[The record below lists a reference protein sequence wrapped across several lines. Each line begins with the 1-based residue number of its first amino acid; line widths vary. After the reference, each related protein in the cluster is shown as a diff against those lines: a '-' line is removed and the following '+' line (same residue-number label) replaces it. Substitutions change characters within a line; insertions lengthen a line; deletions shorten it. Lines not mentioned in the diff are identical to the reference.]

1 MRDRSVVVVC
11 LAALAIASGG
21 PAAAQDERL
30 TLDWVFSDE
39 GKSAAAV
46 PRHAWIDSGLL
57 VLYDERE
64 PKPQRT
70 LESFDPESGE
80 RRALVDPAKALSGL
94 TALLEPEKPIEELG
108 WPNALDPRGRW
119 AAYEKQDDV
128 VVLDLESSDVAAV
141 GRSGAVEKSAR
152 FSPDGRSLALVRDN
166 DLYLWDLEARAE
178 RRLTTDGSATLLNGT
193 LSWVYWEE
201 IFNRNDEGYWWSPDS
216 KAIAYLQTDESGVA
230 LMSFVDFEPYVPRV
244 IEQRYP
250 KAGEA
255 NPRVRAGVLD
265 LESGKTTWID
275 LGVYPYEYLVR
286 VQWLPDGKRLAVQT
300 LDRQQ
305 TRLDLFVADAAT
317 GEVTHVLRETDEAW
331 INLHDDLHF
340 LADGRRFVWL
350 SERDGYAHLYL
361 YDIDGKLVRQITKG
375 DWALSVSGAS
385 SRLGRAVALLD
396 ERHDWIYFTALE
408 ASSIEDQLYRIHL
421 DGSELERLTPERG
434 THAVVFRPDG
444 KCYADAFSAVDR
456 LPSLAVHRPGGEPV
470 STVAEPRREL
480 VEPLDLLPREL
491 FTIPAADG
499 FAMPAMILKPATF
512 DPGRRYPVVI
522 YVYGGPSSP
531 TVADA
536 WGGRARDYFEH
547 ILAHQGFIVLRVDN
561 RSATAKSKT
570 LENRILYEG
579 CGATELADLLDAV
592 KWLKSQPYV
601 DPERVG
607 IWGWSGGGSFTML
620 AMTAST
626 EFKAG
631 VAVAGV
637 SDWRY
642 YDTKFA
648 EAFMKRPQDNPEGY
662 DKTSHALRAKELH
675 GRLLL
680 VHGTYDDNVH
690 PQNAWRFA
698 DELIE
703 AGITFDMMVYPMRK
717 HGIEDDA
724 AQKHLYATML
734 EFWNRNLRM

>member
-1 MRDRSVVVVC
+1 MRNGSVVVVC
-11 LAALAIASGG
+11 LAALAIGAAG
-21 PAAAQDERL
+21 PAVAQDGRL

-39 GKSAAAV
+39 GKSAASV

-57 VLYDERE
+57 ILYDPRP
-64 PKPQRT
+64 PKGQRT
-70 LESFDPESGE
+70 LESFDPETGE
-80 RRALVDPAKALSGL
+80 RRALVDPAKARSAL

-108 WPNALDPRGRW
+108 WPDALDPRGRW
-119 AAYEKQDDV
+119 AVYEKQDDV
-128 VVLDLESSDVAAV
+128 GLLDLESSDVVAV
-141 GRSGAVEKSAR
+141 GRSAAVEKSAR
-152 FSPDGRSLALVRDN
+152 FSPDGRSLAFVRDN
-166 DLYLWDLEARAE
+166 DLYVWDLEARKE

-201 IFNRNDEGYWWSPDS
+201 IFDRNDEGYWWSPDS
-216 KAIAYLQTDESGVA
+216 KSIAFLQTDESGVA
-230 LMSFVDFEPYVPRV
+230 LTSFVDFEPYVPRV
-244 IEQRYP
+244 IQQRYP

-265 LESGKTTWID
+265 LGSGKTTWID
-275 LGVYPYEYLVR
+275 LGAYPYEYLVR
-286 VQWLPDGKRLAVQT
+286 VTWLPDGKRLAVQT

-305 TRLDLFVADAAT
+305 TTLDLFLADAAT
-317 GEVTHVLRETDEAW
+317 GEVTHVLRETGEGW

-340 LADGRRFVWL
+340 LEDGRRFVWC

-361 YDIDGKLVRQITKG
+361 YDIDGTLVRQITKG
-375 DWALSVSGAS
+375 AWPLSVSGAS
-385 SRLGRAVALLD
+385 SRLGRAVALID
-396 ERHDWIYFTALE
+396 ERNDWLYFTALE

-421 DGSELERLTPERG
+421 DGSGLERLTRERG
-434 THAVVFRPDG
+434 THAVVFRADG
-444 KCYADAFSAVDR
+444 KYYADAYSAFDR
-456 LPSLAVHRPGGEPV
+456 LPSLAVHRPGGELV
-470 STVAEPRREL
+470 STVAEPRPEL
-480 VEPLDLLPREL
+480 FEPLDLLPREL
-491 FTIPAADG
+491 FTIPAAGG
-499 FAMPAMILKPATF
+499 FEMPAMILKPSGF
-512 DPGRRYPVVI
+512 DPSRKHPVVI

-570 LENRILYEG
+570 LENRILNEG

-592 KWLKSQPYV
+592 RWLKSQPYV

-607 IWGWSGGGSFTML
+607 IWGWSGGGSFTLL
-620 AMTAST
+620 AMTASK

-631 VAVAGV
+631 VAVAAV

-642 YDTKFA
+642 YDTKFT

-662 DKTSHALRAKELH
+662 DRTSHAARAKELH

-717 HGIEDDA
+717 HGIDDDA

-734 EFWNRNLRM
+734 EFWTRNLKM